1 MRSTPINAETVCS
14 KMQPLLD
21 QESQIL
27 VDGYAGG
34 YTKRSETLVWKLAGL
49 NVSNRKPKRG
59 THEAGLLMLF
69 LWLKNVITILNWTKE
84 IVQP

>member
-27 VDGYAGG
+27 VDRYAGG
-34 YTKRSETLVWKLAGL
+34 YAKRSETLVWKLAGL
-49 NVSNRKPKRG
+49 NVSNRKLKTIFYRG
-59 THEAGLLMLF
+59 THEAIYVGVACRVVILVSLL
-69 LWLKNVITILNWTKE
+69 
-84 IVQP
+84 